1 MRTRSLRLFLALTG
15 ASLSVIGAA
24 QSPSNFYFP
33 DDTHIV
39 LFTSGGTFTLENE
52 QGVSWQ
58 VDAAQQKPFEA
69 WRTKLVGKP
78 ETSLLVKDLLGKNK
92 KKAMKKLGDLH
103 ATPPNA
109 GSIPLTFTFVDG
121 KPGVTLPLK
130 SEDSGKTWNPASDSA
145 EALAKVADGLGLKSR
160 GQLEPS
166 LLAAGDGG
174 KPWTHI
180 VRMLENSPK
189 SYLAVGRSGVL
200 ALTRDEAPL
209 SNPPSSATHSKPATK
224 PVTPPEVGGGQT
236 AILIGGIAF
245 VVIAAGGA
253 YLVLRNRARGTSS
266 APEGD
271 KPKVVR
277 VNAEEF
283 KLLQFFQGEA
293 NRRLTSAPDAADRE
307 ESLQLILTRF
317 RGYPDMEGHVRTLR
331 QKVEHLE
338 EQVRLLSY
346 FKNYSEQAESF
357 LKKHEKL
364 QTDFEALKTRAA
376 SAEATAKALEQE
388 KTTLTREKA
397 DLDRSLKA
405 ARADLA
411 AAEELFAQQIDALD
425 ALAADLARLKERI
438 EE

>member
-1 MRTRSLRLFLALTG
+1 MRTRSLRLFLALAG

-24 QSPSNFYFP
+24 QSPSSFYFP

-39 LFTSGGTFTLENE
+39 LFTSGGTFTLDNE

-58 VDAAQQKPFEA
+58 VDAAQQKAFEA

-92 KKAMKKLGDLH
+92 KKAMKKVGDLH
-103 ATPPNA
+103 AVPPNA
-109 GSIPLTFTFVDG
+109 GTIPLVFTFPGG
-121 KPGVTLPLK
+121 KPSVTLPLK
-130 SEDSGKTWNPASDSA
+130 TEDSGKTWNPAPGSSD
-145 EALAKVADGLGLKSR
+145 ALSGVADGLGLTSR
-160 GQLEPS
+160 SQLEPS

-180 VRMLENSPK
+180 VRMLESSPK
-189 SYLAVGRSGVL
+189 SYLQIGRSGVL
-200 ALTRDEAPL
+200 ALTRDEAAP
-209 SNPPSSATHSKPATK
+209 SDPPSSATNPKTSAK
-224 PVTPPEVGGGQT
+224 PVTPPASGGGQT

-253 YLVLRNRARGTSS
+253 YFVLRSRSQGMSS

-271 KPKVVR
+271 KQKVVR
-277 VNAEEF
+277 INAEEF

-293 NRRLTSAPDAADRE
+293 NRRLSSAPDAADRE

-317 RGYPDMEGHVRTLR
+317 RGYPDMEGHVRTLK

-364 QTDFEALKTRAA
+364 QSDFEALKARANA
-376 SAEATAKALEQE
+376 AEASVKALEQD

-397 DLDRSLKA
+397 DSERSLKA
-405 ARADLA
+405 ARADLTS
-411 AAEELFAQQIDALD
+411 AEELFAQQVDALD

-438 EE
+438 E